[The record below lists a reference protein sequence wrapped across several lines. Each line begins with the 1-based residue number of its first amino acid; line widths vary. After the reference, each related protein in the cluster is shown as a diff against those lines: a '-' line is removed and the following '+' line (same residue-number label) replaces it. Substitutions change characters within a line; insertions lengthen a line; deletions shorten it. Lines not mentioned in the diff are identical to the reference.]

1 MASES
6 GYSSNG
12 LPYARLGKGED
23 VLVIFTGSELEN
35 KPLTGIAL
43 KSLEFGF
50 GTLAK
55 HFTLYMLSRKPNLPQ
70 GYTAKDMSDDFADM
84 IRHDIGKP
92 VHVMGIS
99 SGGSSALHFG
109 ADHPDLLNKLV
120 LAFTAH
126 RMTEHGIKSCAKW
139 RDLALAGNWL
149 ELYESM
155 GLAIVEGQMPD
166 WIVKPMMRRFGSAV
180 LGQPKSGMDFAILL
194 DADINL
200 DVYEKLPKIS
210 APTLVVGGDVDP
222 FYSQELM
229 RETQHCIPNAKLEF
243 LKGGHSAMKSQ
254 SKAFEAA
261 VLRFLSQ

>member
-12 LPYARLGKGED
+12 LPYARMGNGEE
-23 VLVIFTGSELEN
+23 VLVIFSGSELEN
-35 KPLTGIAL
+35 KPIKGLAL
-43 KSLEFGF
+43 KTLEFGF
-50 GTLAK
+50 GGLVK

-70 GYTAKDMSDDFADM
+70 GYTAQDMSDDFAEM
-84 IRHDIGKP
+84 IRRDIGKP

-126 RMTEHGIKSCAKW
+126 RMTEHGIKSCATW

-166 WIVKPMMRRFGSAV
+166 WIVKPMMRNFGAAV

-210 APTLVVGGDVDP
+210 VPTLVIGGDKDP
-222 FYSQELM
+222 FYSQDLM
-229 RETQHCIPNAKLEF
+229 RETQSCIPNAKLEF
-243 LKGGHSAMKSQ
+243 LNGGHSAMKSQ

-261 VLRFLSQ
+261 VLRFLKQ

>member
-1 MASES
+1 MASEA

-12 LPYARLGKGED
+12 LPYARIGKGDD
-23 VLVIFTGSELEN
+23 VLVMFSGSEVEN
-35 KPLTGIAL
+35 KPLTGMAL
-43 KSLEFGF
+43 KTLEFGF
-50 GTLAK
+50 GTLAR
-55 HFTLYMLSRKPNLPQ
+55 HFTVYMLSRKPNLPQ
-70 GYTAKDMSDDFADM
+70 GYTAKDMSDDFAQM
-84 IRHDIGKP
+84 IRQDIGKP

-126 RMTEHGIKSCAKW
+126 RMTEHGTRLCAEW

-149 ELYESM
+149 ALYESM

-166 WIVKPMMRRFGSAV
+166 WIVKPMMRRFGAMI
-180 LGQPKSGMDFAILL
+180 LGKPKSGMDLAILL

-200 DVYEKLPKIS
+200 DVYEKLPHIS
-210 APTLVVGGDVDP
+210 KPTLVIGGDSDP
-222 FYSQELM
+222 FYSQDLM
-229 RETQHCIPNAKLEF
+229 RETKSCVPNAELEF